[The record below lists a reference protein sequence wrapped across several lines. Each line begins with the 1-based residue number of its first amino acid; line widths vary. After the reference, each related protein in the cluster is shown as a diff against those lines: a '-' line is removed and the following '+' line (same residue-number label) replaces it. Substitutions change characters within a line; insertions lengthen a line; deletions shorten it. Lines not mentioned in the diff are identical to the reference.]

1 MLMKKWR
8 SAPLWRV
15 NIVIWSIVSILF
27 FARALLSLDLVPALS
42 ISVFHLTLCLVFTS
56 LLLVGYRRL
65 EQKMGFGVET
75 AGWIIGLSLLVTLIQ
90 SISAHYLIQRMGW
103 HNSGLSQ
110 LELWLMRVMFFWL
123 IYMVWSLL
131 YFWLRAERAAREHDR
146 KMLEARAEAQRMEL
160 QLLRSQLDPH
170 FLFNA
175 LNGIATVVQA
185 ESPTASSMARELAD
199 YLRYSLDHRYDTF
212 VPLSQEIEAMMAYL
226 RIEQT
231 RFSEELHV
239 EITTDDAARK
249 REVPCFLLLP
259 LVENAVKH
267 SFLASEPP
275 WNVTILAES
284 ANDLL
289 TIEVTNPGSLSTE
302 PSSRGVGL
310 EILQR
315 RLAIH
320 YPDRHRMLLTEE
332 NSTVRARLELRGD
345 PCSA

>member
-1 MLMKKWR
+1 MLLKNWR
-8 SAPLWRV
+8 SFSIWRL
-15 NIVIWSIVSILF
+15 NFVIWVVIAVLF
-27 FARALLSLDLVPALS
+27 FVRALLNLELLPAIG
-42 ISVFHLTLCLVFTS
+42 ISAFHLVLCLIFTS
-56 LLLVGYRRL
+56 LLLAGYRRL
-65 EQKMGFGVET
+65 EKKWGFGVET

-90 SISAHYLIQRMGW
+90 SIAAHFLIEVMGW
-103 HNSGLSQ
+103 KYSGLSQ

-146 KMLEARAEAQRMEL
+146 SMLEARAEAQRLEL

-199 YLRYSLDHRYDTF
+199 YLRYSLDHRYDAL
-212 VPLSQEIEAMMAYL
+212 VPLTQEIEAMMAYL

-239 EITTDDAARK
+239 EITTDDEARS

-275 WNVTILAES
+275 WNVTMMAEYTD
-284 ANDLL
+284 DLL
-289 TIEVTNPGSLSTE
+289 VIEVTNPGTLKTE
-302 PSSRGVGL
+302 PSSSGVGL
-310 EILQR
+310 DILQR

-320 YPDRHRMLLTEE
+320 YPDRHQIILTEE
-332 NSTVRARLELRGD
+332 EGMVRARLELKGD